1 MCGEGVR
8 VDIIDRSSGPE
19 KMKPTCEKHI
29 KKLQRLLADQAQSVA
44 ALALAKFSLDGVALP
59 LVIEEL
65 PLLLGHQIWITFG
78 PAKSRTTQP
87 DPMTQTERTLTACPI
102 NLIGANNGRL
112 MTITPAI
119 GQHLSL

>member
-1 MCGEGVR
+1 M
-8 VDIIDRSSGPE
+8 
-19 KMKPTCEKHI
+19 
-29 KKLQRLLADQAQSVA
+29 
-44 ALALAKFSLDGVALP
+44 AKFSLDGVASP

-65 PLLLGHQIWITFG
+65 PLLQGHQIWITFG

-87 DPMTQTERTLTACPI
+87 DPMTHTERTLTACPI

-112 MTITPAI
+112 MTIAPAV